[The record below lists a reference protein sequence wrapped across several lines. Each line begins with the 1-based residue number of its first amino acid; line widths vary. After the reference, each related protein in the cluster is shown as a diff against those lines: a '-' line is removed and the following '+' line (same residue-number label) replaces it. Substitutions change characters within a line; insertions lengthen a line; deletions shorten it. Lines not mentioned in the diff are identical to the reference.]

1 MDERLRAIGEFMRS
15 RGLRLTGP
23 RRRVVEK
30 LLAVKGHVAA
40 DELLELL
47 RRDRTPVSKAT
58 VYRTLALVSRS
69 GLIDG
74 HDFDRRKRLYEPMIG
89 RAHHDHLYCIA
100 CGKVIEFSEEAI
112 ERLQDMVVAR
122 HRFTPV
128 YHSHKIF
135 GYCEEC
141 RDQVPREEPALPR
154 PRRSGR
160 ETRSQERRP

>member
-1 MDERLRAIGEFMRS
+1 MQEPLRAIEAFMRS
-15 RGLRLTGP
+15 RGLKLTGP
-23 RRRVVEK
+23 RRRVVQK
-30 LLAVKGHVAA
+30 ILSVKGHVTA
-40 DELLELL
+40 DELIDRL
-47 RRDRTPVSKAT
+47 RNDRTPVSKAT
-58 VYRTLALVSRS
+58 VYRTLALVSQS

-74 HDFDRRKRLYEPMIG
+74 HDFDSGRRVYEPMVG

-135 GYCEEC
+135 GYCAAC
-141 RDQVPREEPALPR
+141 RRKAPAPV
-154 PRRSGR
+154 RS
-160 ETRSQERRP
+160 S